1 MFKLRVFANTL
12 RRSPEFPASNSEC
25 AHLRV
30 PFHSYPRTTMHYSPR
45 PNDESAETSE
55 LLTKKELA
63 RRLRVS
69 ERKIELDTKLPLI
82 RWGRTVR
89 YDWNEVL
96 RFLKTKSAEDL

>member
-12 RRSPEFPASNSEC
+12 RRSLEFSASNSEC
-25 AHLRV
+25 VQLRV
-30 PFHSYPRTTMHYSPR
+30 PFHSYPRTTMHYSPH
-45 PNDESAETSE
+45 PNDESTKTSE
-55 LLTKKELA
+55 LLTDKELA
-63 RRLRVS
+63 KRLRVS

-96 RFLKTKSAEDL
+96 RFLKTKSTENL